1 MRRLIQRN
9 IEDPLSI
16 QLLSG
21 EAEGKSSVIVDY
33 KDGEFVVSFKKRTRR
48 KSSDRTREIE
58 SVLV

>member
-16 QLLSG
+16 KLLSG
-21 EAEGKSSVIVDY
+21 EAEGKSAVIVDY
-33 KDGEFVVSFKKRTRR
+33 KDGEFVVSFKKSPKR
-48 KSSDRTREIE
+48 KSPDRAHEIE